1 MQTGRS
7 APSHVSEPSFLS
19 DGRERTGTRSLFP
32 STPLLFLL
40 FPVREVFRI
49 AETSPAILSAA
60 SRSKRMAQ
68 FMTLPT
74 DIPPESAE
82 YRHKRHKLCD
92 YE

>member
-7 APSHVSEPSFLS
+7 VPSHVSEPSFLS

-32 STPLLFLL
+32 STPLIIPSVSRPQS
-40 FPVREVFRI
+40 FPPYRNV
-49 AETSPAILSAA
+49 PAILSAA
-60 SRSKRMAQ
+60 SRSDRMAQ

>member
-7 APSHVSEPSFLS
+7 VPSHVSEPSFLS
-19 DGRERTGTRSLFP
+19 DGRERTGTRS
-32 STPLLFLL
+32 FLP
-40 FPVREVFRI
+40 FPVRKVFLLT
-49 AETSPAILSAA
+49 ETSPAILSAA
-60 SRSKRMAQ
+60 SRSNRMAQ
-68 FMTLPT
+68 FMTLST